1 MNVTRSLITKPL
13 QKLLRVPFILHF
25 LFDRECGREYSVG
38 IMEKTALL
46 WRMWRNENRVE
57 TLSTI
62 LEHLE
67 MASALL
73 RVPRSVSGD
82 VIECGCYKGGSAVN
96 LSLVCA
102 MVGRRLVICDSF
114 QGLPEPADYD
124 KFHYSLQNHHTNWYV
139 KGRFA
144 VGLPEVKRNVSR
156 YGRPDVCD
164 FVVGYFQ
171 DTLHHIDR
179 KWVLGFLD
187 VDLVDSLKPCLSAL
201 WPQLQEGCRLYVHE
215 AKTLFLVAV
224 FFDSVW
230 WRKEL
235 DDDAPGLVGAGSG
248 LALEAFGGS
257 ELGYAQKGS
266 SVNRGWTGATPGE
279 AIFEKGALPT
289 ECYPRPVR

>member
-1 MNVTRSLITKPL
+1 MNMIRTLITNSLHKV
-13 QKLLRVPFILHF
+13 LRLPFILHF

-38 IMEKTALL
+38 MRKKIVLL
-46 WRMWRNENRVE
+46 WRMWRNEHHVE

-82 VIECGCYKGGSAVN
+82 VIECGCYKGGSSVN

-124 KFHYSLQNHHTNWYV
+124 KFHYSLQTRHTNWYV

-144 VGLPEVKRNVSR
+144 VGVEEVKQNLAR
-156 YGRPDVCD
+156 YGRLDVCD

-171 DTLHHIDR
+171 DTLHRLNRI
-179 KWVLGFLD
+179 WVLGFLD

-215 AKTLFLVAV
+215 AKTLFLAAV
-224 FFDSVW
+224 FFDSAW
-230 WRKEL
+230 WRREA
-235 DDDAPGLVGAGSG
+235 DEDAPGLVGAGSG

-257 ELGYAQKGS
+257 ELGFAQKGS
-266 SVNRGWTGATPGE
+266 SVSRGWKGEPPGQE
-279 AIFEKGALPT
+279 VFEKGALSG
-289 ECYPRPVR
+289 ECYPHPVR